1 MKYAIYVFAGVC
13 VVIAAVIA
21 YSRGYD
27 QGRGFYFSEV
37 LLSDD
42 NLKKA
47 LDQWGR

>member
-1 MKYAIYVFAGVC
+1 MKYMFFVLAGVSL
-13 VVIAAVIA
+13 VIAAAIA

-42 NLKKA
+42 NLKKV